1 MGLSAR
7 WYEDLEAYP
16 DDVVSTVSLA
26 ELQVLGRTLGLE
38 PATILVGES
47 TLHRRNAESF
57 ATSWRASNAEWGR
70 RASMQT
76 LSVSASAGKSAERSQ
91 IPRSVELQRHRVTG
105 RLPGVGVDWLAVLP
119 RLK

>member
-26 ELQVLGRTLGLE
+26 QLQVLGRTLGLE
-38 PATILVGES
+38 PATIFVRD
-47 TLHRRNAESF
+47 TRARRNVAEL
-57 ATSWRASNAEWGR
+57 RD
-70 RASMQT
+70 
-76 LSVSASAGKSAERSQ
+76 V
-91 IPRSVELQRHRVTG
+91 VEGLQRRMGSEGLDAEALGERLGWEIRGALANPEELWSFNVTG
-105 RLPGVGVDWLAVLP
+105 LRDVCPGMGVDWLAVLP